1 MSVLQRMLAT
11 GGELVTI
18 ITGAQVPAELAD
30 DIVGSLAESHPDLDC
45 IVYPG
50 GQTRYLLLLGVE

>member
-1 MSVLQRMLAT
+1 
-11 GGELVTI
+11 
-18 ITGAQVPAELAD
+18 VPAELAD